1 MIAHRKALTRLLG
14 TCAPRMAMRL
24 AFGHGAAA
32 AAPSPFPRPLLV
44 RSSRSYSSAPP
55 SEPAVRDAVPDP
67 APGTAAATPSTPAA
81 SAAPA
86 AAASRDR
93 SPAPI
98 YGAFRLGSGGAAGAG
113 EVHENI
119 YTIPNAMS
127 LARLVST
134 PFVGYFIVTEQFT
147 PALALFAVS
156 AVTDALDGYIARNFN
171 MRSVLGTI
179 LDPMADKALMTTLTV
194 SLGYVGLIP
203 LPLAVLIIGRD
214 AGLVISSF
222 VVRYKSLPPPKTFA
236 RFWDFSLPSA
246 EVRPTLISKANTVL
260 QLGLVGGALA
270 APVAAGT
277 ALATMWATWAPALH
291 WTVAATTLWSGLSYV
306 FSRDAVRYLHPP
318 PKDAEPGA
326 AANAK
331 AEKSE

>member
-1 MIAHRKALTRLLG
+1 MIAHRKSLTRLLG
-14 TCAPRMAMRL
+14 TCSPPLATRL
-24 AFGHGAAA
+24 AFGLSPAAT
-32 AAPSPFPRPLLV
+32 APRISRPLLV
-44 RSSRSYSSAPP
+44 RGCCRPYLSAPP
-55 SEPAVRDAVPDP
+55 SQPAVRDVIPDP
-67 APGTAAATPSTPAA
+67 APGTSSATPPSIPA

-98 YGAFRLGSGGAAGAG
+98 YGAFRLGSGAAGAG

-179 LDPMADKALMTTLTV
+179 LDPMADKALMTTLTM

-277 ALATMWATWAPALH
+277 ALATVWAAWAPALH

-326 AANAK
+326 GTVDK
-331 AEKSE
+331 AGKSA

>member
-1 MIAHRKALTRLLG
+1 MIAHRKSLTRLLG
-14 TCAPRMAMRL
+14 TCSPRMPTRL
-24 AFGHGAAA
+24 AFGHCSAV
-32 AAPSPFPRPLLV
+32 APSPFPRLLLA
-44 RSSRSYSSAPP
+44 RGSCRPYSSAPP
-55 SEPAVRDAVPDP
+55 SEPSVRNVVPDP
-67 APGTAAATPSTPAA
+67 APGTSAAAPSTTA

-86 AAASRDR
+86 AAPRDR

-98 YGAFRLGSGGAAGAG
+98 YGAFRLGNSGVAGAG

-236 RFWDFSLPSA
+236 RFWDISLPSA

-277 ALATMWATWAPALH
+277 ALATMWAAYAPALH

-326 AANAK
+326 GKGAK
-331 AEKSE
+331 AEKSD

>member
-1 MIAHRKALTRLLG
+1 MIAHRKSLTRFLG
-14 TCAPRMAMRL
+14 TCSPRMA
-24 AFGHGAAA
+24 AFGHSAA
-32 AAPSPFPRPLLV
+32 AAPSPFLRPLLV
-44 RSSRSYSSAPP
+44 HGCCRPYSSAPP
-55 SEPAVRDAVPDP
+55 PQPAVRNVVPDP
-67 APGTAAATPSTPAA
+67 APGTSAAVPSTPA

-98 YGAFRLGSGGAAGAG
+98 YGAFRLSSGGAADAG

-277 ALATMWATWAPALH
+277 ALATMWAAWAPALH
-291 WTVAATTLWSGLSYV
+291 WTVATTTLWSGLSYV

-326 AANAK
+326 AAGAK
-331 AEKSE
+331 VGKNE